1 MELTVVL
8 MALVMTLILGMYGIP
23 YLQKIKAGQSI
34 REEGPQSHLT
44 KAGTPTMGGLFFMVA
59 SIFSSIV
66 YLLVFTPGT
75 MQAYLLLAVFIAYMG
90 IGFFD
95 DYIKI
100 MAKQNL
106 GLTAL
111 QKLLIQI
118 AVGVAFTMILMQT
131 GLATTVNL
139 GFITIDLG
147 IFYPVLTTFLLVGF
161 SNATN
166 LTDGLDGLLGG
177 TGAIAFFAFGFLALF
192 FGRVDVAIICFAVF
206 GSLLGFLVFNF
217 NPAKVFMGDT
227 GSLALGGLLAAV
239 AVMLKLE
246 LVLLIIGLI
255 FVIETASVMLQVSYF
270 KITKGKRLFKMSP
283 IHHHFELSGWSEV
296 KVVTVFYAV
305 GIMSAI
311 IGIIVGIGMY

>member
-1 MELTVVL
+1 MELTVVFI
-8 MALVMTLILGMYGIP
+8 ALILTLGFGKYGIP
-23 YLQKIKAGQSI
+23 YLQKLKAGQSI

-44 KAGTPTMGGLFFMVA
+44 KAGTPTMGGIFFMAA
-59 SIFSSIV
+59 SILASLAYVLIFGA
-66 YLLVFTPGT
+66 GT
-75 MQAYLLLAVFIAYMG
+75 LQAYMLLGVFIAYMA

-95 DYIKI
+95 DYIKV

-106 GLTAL
+106 GLTAI
-111 QKLLIQI
+111 QKFLIQVF
-118 AVGVAFTMILMQT
+118 VGVGFTMILMQT
-131 GLATTVNL
+131 GLTTTVNL
-139 GFITIDLG
+139 GFTTIDLG
-147 IFYPVLTTFLLVGF
+147 VFYPVFTTFLLVGF

-192 FGRVDVAIICFAVF
+192 LNRIDVAIICFAVF

-217 NPAKVFMGDT
+217 NPAQVFMGDT

-239 AVMLKLE
+239 AIVLKME
-246 LVLLIIGLI
+246 LVLLVIGLV

-296 KVVTVFYAV
+296 KVVTVFYTVGFICAV
-305 GIMSAI
+305 L
-311 IGIIVGIGMY
+311 GIILGIGMY

>member
-8 MALVMTLILGMYGIP
+8 VALLLTLILGKYGIP
-23 YLQKIKAGQSI
+23 YLRKLKAGQSI
-34 REEGPQSHLT
+34 REEGPQSHMT
-44 KAGTPTMGGLFFMVA
+44 KAGTPTMGGLFFMIA
-59 SIFSSIV
+59 SIVATIIYMIV
-66 YLLVFTPGT
+66 FQLYNIEL
-75 MQAYLLLAVFIAYMG
+75 YLLLVVFIAYMG

-95 DYIKI
+95 DYIKV

-106 GLTAL
+106 GLTAM
-111 QKLLIQI
+111 QKLCIQVT
-118 AVGVAFTMILMQT
+118 VGTIFTVVLMQL
-131 GLATTVNL
+131 GLTTTINL
-139 GFITIDLG
+139 GFATIDLG
-147 IFYPVLTTFLLVGF
+147 WLYPILTTILLVGF

-192 FGRVDVAIICFAVF
+192 MGRVDVAILCFAVF

-217 NPAKVFMGDT
+217 NPAQVFMGDT

-239 AVMLKLE
+239 AIVLKLE
-246 LVLLIIGLI
+246 LVLLVIGLV

-270 KITKGKRLFKMSP
+270 KATKGKRLFKMSP

-296 KVVTVFYAV
+296 KVVTIFYSVAFFCAIV
-305 GIMSAI
+305 GII
-311 IGIIVGIGMY
+311 LGIGMY